1 MFFEIF
7 RNSETHVPLPKA
19 NMFFSIWNQNS
30 WSQKHHGPNEI
41 CHHDLHFCQDFQAVL
56 PLLLELG
63 KLGYSAREDLVDW
76 EGFRGQNLPQTKRFL
91 WEKWP
96 PVFGSLTWSS
106 SSIACCY
113 IRVTRLHVVHIV
125 HFTYEPAQQFR
136 ETCQTAPGRCILFP
150 RKAMKD
156 HGTQARFPGSIDL
169 NLVVHMALGHVKI
182 AGKLLFSPAKLWQNH
197 RF

>member
-1 MFFEIF
+1 LGRLPGSKSSPNKAVSVGKMASCVWIF
-7 RNSETHVPLPKA
+7 DR
-19 NMFFSIWNQNS
+19 
-30 WSQKHHGPNEI
+30 
-41 CHHDLHFCQDFQAVL
+41 
-56 PLLLELG
+56 
-63 KLGYSAREDLVDW
+63 
-76 EGFRGQNLPQTKRFL
+76 
-91 WEKWP
+91 
-96 PVFGSLTWSS
+96 SS